1 MNKYTIPKL
10 LTEYIGDFQLNI
22 GGGNGLDKYFE
33 VFTNKD
39 VKKAY
44 SDGHGHYVATV
55 DGPAW
60 INIETGDFETHGC
73 VWFIEND
80 GKFNAELFQ
89 YYPLIKDMA
98 KAMFGEVSEDAMY
111 AIAYRIFGLCFVE
124 VDMPRNCRLWI
135 ANSTLAEMIGLT
147 DDKTEIPISELP
159 EFRAA
164 DITFDYESII
174 QAVKE

>member
-10 LTEYIGDFQLNI
+10 LTEHIADFQQNI
-22 GGGNGLDKYFE
+22 GGNGLDKYFE

-44 SDGHGHYVATV
+44 SDGHGHYVAIV
-55 DGPAW
+55 DGPAA
-60 INIETGDFETHGC
+60 ISFETGNFETKGC
-73 VWFIEND
+73 VWLAEKD
-80 GKFNAELFQ
+80 AELFQ
-89 YYPLIKDMA
+89 YYPLIKDITKLML
-98 KAMFGEVSEDAMY
+98 GEVNKDAMSFV
-111 AIAYRIFGLCFVE
+111 AGGIFQLCFVD

-135 ANSTLAEMIGLT
+135 ANSTIAELYGMT
-147 DDKTEIPISELP
+147 DGKTEIPISELP

-174 QAVKE
+174 QYAKEQSK

>member
-10 LTEYIGDFQLNI
+10 LTEYAADFQLNT
-22 GGGNGLDKYFE
+22 GGNGLDKYFE

-44 SDGHGHYVATV
+44 SDGSGSYIATF
-55 DGPAW
+55 DGPAA
-60 INIETGDFETHGC
+60 ISFETGNFETKGC
-73 VWFIEND
+73 IWLAEKD
-80 GKFNAELFQ
+80 AELFQ

-98 KAMFGEVSEDAMY
+98 KAMFGEVSKDAMTQ
-111 AIAYRIFGLCFVE
+111 IAGGIFQLCYVV
-124 VDMPRNCRLWI
+124 VDMPRNSRLMI
-135 ANSTLAEMIGLT
+135 VNSTLAEMMGLT
-147 DDKTEIPISELP
+147 DNKTEIPISELP

-174 QAVKE
+174 QAVKG

>member
-1 MNKYTIPKL
+1 MLIFSKIS
-10 LTEYIGDFQLNI
+10 

-44 SDGHGHYVATV
+44 SDGRGHYVATV

-60 INIETGDFETHGC
+60 MKYETGEYTTVGC
-73 VWFIEND
+73 IIFIESD
-80 GKFNAELFQ
+80 GHYDAELFQ

-111 AIAYRIFGLCFVE
+111 SIAMRIFQLCFVV
-124 VDMPRNCRLWI
+124 VDMPRNCSLWI

-147 DDKTEIPISELP
+147 NNMTEVPISELP

-174 QAVKE
+174 QHVAEQSK